1 MKRKI
6 GAVFMALLLLMPT
19 ALASAQETVVT
30 SFYPIYLFT
39 LNLLKDV
46 QGVALKNLAAPEV
59 GCLHD
64 YQLTTGDMKTLAAAN
79 LFIVNGAGMESF
91 LTDAAAQFPDLG
103 QVVATQGMQV
113 DATGNAHLWLTPSG
127 AKEMVQNIAAGLIA
141 ALPQSAGQIQSN
153 LAALNAR
160 LDTLDEQMAQGL
172 EPLRGKAII
181 TFHEAFPYFAQAYG
195 LKVAAVIERE
205 PGEALSPA
213 QLKELADVIGAL
225 DNPPLFIEPQYP
237 DLAARTLS
245 AETGAPVYLL
255 DPIVTGPMDET
266 APDYY
271 FTVML
276 KNMETLLDALS

>member
-160 LDTLDEQMAQGL
+160 LDKLDEQMAQGL

-255 DPIVTGPMDET
+255 DPVVTGPMDET